1 MNNPED
7 IFSHLPPAD
16 RPEPVKPSSLSN
28 YDERE
33 RSMIQSALRVMLLMP
48 VKDKTGVR
56 THYTDFDRASY
67 IVAEAKKR
75 GDSATHEDA
84 IEALNRA
91 GEPIVE
97 QRQAELDVRRR
108 TDQWEKAATER
119 EGLSHEDLNDLSKL
133 YTDNTQPND
142 ILPEEP
148 TKGDA

>member
-16 RPEPVKPSSLSN
+16 RPEPVKASSLSN

-97 QRQAELDVRRR
+97 QRQAEVGFA
-108 TDQWEKAATER
+108 AAT
-119 EGLSHEDLNDLSKL
+119 G
-133 YTDNTQPND
+133 
-142 ILPEEP
+142 
-148 TKGDA
+148 GDAAHNIGAVFDHVGNCRQGAHRWPICFS